1 MIKNLKINL
10 NLNSNKLSIKLI
22 LYINPQIKYMEVIM
36 MTFKELYKI
45 VNKVDRILRYREPQ
59 QIIIDKNSIILI
71 YTRGINDIIYQ
82 GDTNN
87 FKDILEAL
95 EVIEELIPLIKN
107 IGL

>member
-1 MIKNLKINL
+1 
-10 NLNSNKLSIKLI
+10 
-22 LYINPQIKYMEVIM
+22 M

-45 VNKVDRILRYREPQ
+45 VNKVDRTLRYREPQ
-59 QIIIDKNSIILI
+59 QIIIDKNSIILT

-95 EVIEELIPLIKN
+95 EVIEELIPLIN
-107 IGL
+107 NLEE